1 MQTVGYWMERGVSPE
16 YLLTRTREEM
26 IVFAAIARL
35 NKEEME
41 KQLKQER

>member
-1 MQTVGYWMERGVSPE
+1 MERGVSPE

-26 IVFAAIARL
+26 IVFAAIAGL

>member
-1 MQTVGYWMERGVSPE
+1 MERGVSPE